1 MGKQEERTGQPLRV
15 HRRRPAACL
24 AAALADAPESLPKNL
39 GREGEERRKGML
51 KRERRKEKG
60 ETEEEKRGGKGLSA
74 IAQQTA
80 AALCSAKGAGGGF
93 GQPAPAL
100 DWLKGGNMR
109 ERKFIMAGKRKVY
122 LTVLEEYFLDGV
134 LDCGNRDGFKCGKPA
149 CEKGGEEREPGDGGG
164 GVGGKASY
172 PAVMR
177 YSAGYTL
184 AQDFFI
190 VAENQEN
197 AADPQKIK
205 VDNSAKVAD
214 VPEFNLR
221 RYQGAVQ
228 AVPREY
234 WPVVRL
240 VCINDVDIY
249 GEDATAKLPSHRYS
263 PQRLCRGLDAL
274 AAFYEKFNAMCRKRL
289 DKGKKAE

>member
-1 MGKQEERTGQPLRV
+1 MGA
-15 HRRRPAACL
+15 PAATGCL
-24 AAALADAPESLPKNL
+24 PGSDPCRRTRRLPQNS
-39 GREGEERRKGML
+39 GRK
-51 KRERRKEKG
+51 RKEKRG
-60 ETEEEKRGGKGLSA
+60 EKGERKRGGKELSA
-74 IAQQTA
+74 IAQQKT

-109 ERKFIMAGKRKVY
+109 ERKFIMAGRRKVY

-164 GVGGKASY
+164 GVGGVGGKASY

-197 AADPQKIK
+197 AADPQKSRWTIRQR
-205 VDNSAKVAD
+205 SRT
-214 VPEFNLR
+214 FRNLTC
-221 RYQGAVQ
+221 GAI
-228 AVPREY
+228 RG
-234 WPVVRL
+234 RF
-240 VCINDVDIY
+240 
-249 GEDATAKLPSHRYS
+249 
-263 PQRLCRGLDAL
+263 RLCRG
-274 AAFYEKFNAMCRKRL
+274 NTGRL
-289 DKGKKAE
+289 CGWFA

>member
-1 MGKQEERTGQPLRV
+1 MGA
-15 HRRRPAACL
+15 PAATGCL
-24 AAALADAPESLPKNL
+24 PGSGPCRRTRRLPQNS
-39 GREGEERRKGML
+39 GRK
-51 KRERRKEKG
+51 RKEKRG
-60 ETEEEKRGGKGLSA
+60 EKGERKRGGKELSA
-74 IAQQTA
+74 IAQQKT

-149 CEKGGEEREPGDGGG
+149 GEKGGEEREPGDGGG

-274 AAFYEKFNAMCRKRL
+274 AAFYEKFNATCRKRL
-289 DKGKKAE
+289 DKGEKAE